1 MFWCR
6 KLNEIDHLQFTGI
19 DERIILKWIFRKWEG
34 GMDWIHVAQKRDRL
48 WNLVNAAMKLW
59 AP

>member
-19 DERIILKWIFRKWEG
+19 DERIILKWIFRKLDGAWTELIWVRRG
-34 GMDWIHVAQKRDRL
+34 TGCGL
-48 WNLVNAAMKLW
+48 L
-59 AP
+59 